1 MKLARIFGI
10 SYAIAALVIAVYTT
24 ILQIQPGLFFI
35 EMLTMDGKFPAT
47 LVFLLTALLLLL
59 PGFLIL
65 IAVSYL
71 RRKKNIIPD
80 TTGKTGVILKRKRA
94 LYNAAYN
101 FRVLV
106 DGAQQGTVGNGQSI
120 FVELVSGKH
129 SISIKGFDSSKFEF
143 DLKFAT
149 VLNLETQVKEEG
161 IRANIIIVVA
171 DENATQV

>member
-1 MKLARIFGI
+1 MKLMRTLGI
-10 SYAIAALVIAVYTT
+10 SYAIGALVVAIVTT
-24 ILQIQPGLFFI
+24 LLQVQPSLIFI

-59 PGFLIL
+59 PGFFIL

-101 FRVLV
+101 FRVIV
-106 DGAQQGTVGNGQSI
+106 DGTEQGTVGNGQSI

-129 SISIKGFDSSKFEF
+129 SISIKGFESSKFEF

-161 IRANIIIVVA
+161 IRANIIIVVV
-171 DENATQV
+171 DENAN